1 MAEAITEKRSE
12 VARMDGTQRAAV
24 LLMSLGEQE
33 GAQVLKHLSAKDVQ
47 KLGVAMATI
56 DSVSRDQAEAVMSEF
71 ASAIEQQTS
80 LGLGNDDYVRKVMI
94 SALGEDKASGIIDRI
109 LLGRNTKGIEALK
122 WMETR
127 TVAEMIRN
135 EHPQIIAIV
144 LAYLESDQASQ
155 ILMQLPE
162 RIRSDVVMRIATL
175 EGIQPSALQEL
186 DEIMEKQFSGGNNMK
201 SSNVGGVKVA
211 AGILNLLDSADESA
225 LMTGIRD
232 IDQDLGAR
240 IQDLMFVFD
249 DLLKVDDRSLQ
260 VLLREVSGEVI
271 AVALKGADVKIQD
284 KFIANMSRR
293 AGDMMRD
300 DMEAK
305 GPVKLSEVE
314 AAQKE
319 ILAQARRLADEGHIS
334 LGGKGDSVV

>member
-1 MAEAITEKRSE
+1 
-12 VARMDGTQRAAV
+12 MDGTQRAAV

-249 DLLKVDDRSLQ
+249 DLLKVRIIFDS
-260 VLLREVSGEVI
+260 
-271 AVALKGADVKIQD
+271 
-284 KFIANMSRR
+284 MSY
-293 AGDMMRD
+293 
-300 DMEAK
+300 
-305 GPVKLSEVE
+305 
-314 AAQKE
+314 
-319 ILAQARRLADEGHIS
+319 
-334 LGGKGDSVV
+334 

>member
-33 GAQVLKHLSAKDVQ
+33 GDQVLKHLSAKDVQ

-56 DSVSRDQAEAVMSEF
+56 DSVSRDQAEAVMNEF

-109 LLGRNTKGIEALK
+109 LLARNTKGIEALK

-186 DEIMEKQFSGGNNMK
+186 DEIMEKQS
-201 SSNVGGVKVA
+201 
-211 AGILNLLDSADESA
+211 
-225 LMTGIRD
+225 
-232 IDQDLGAR
+232 
-240 IQDLMFVFD
+240 
-249 DLLKVDDRSLQ
+249 
-260 VLLREVSGEVI
+260 
-271 AVALKGADVKIQD
+271 
-284 KFIANMSRR
+284 
-293 AGDMMRD
+293 
-300 DMEAK
+300 
-305 GPVKLSEVE
+305 PVVTT
-314 AAQKE
+314 
-319 ILAQARRLADEGHIS
+319 
-334 LGGKGDSVV
+334 